1 MQNKFVS
8 RILVSIMFIIMGF
21 IQRKFNS
28 PSEFDF
34 GYLNMLIGGVLLI
47 ISMISHLKYQNNK
60 KEIDKELSKDYDER
74 DELIDG
80 KVAKFTLSVLICV
93 ILIIMFLS
101 NWIMIETN
109 VALFIVLISFMIIEF
124 LARKYY
130 SQAI

>member
-47 ISMISHLKYQNNK
+47 ISMISNLKYQNNK

>member
-47 ISMISHLKYQNNK
+47 ISMISNLKYQNNK

-80 KVAKFTLSVLICV
+80 KVAKFTLNVLICV